1 MDNTIWMTFFL
12 SSLLL
17 AISPGAGAINSMSTT
32 IKYGLQ
38 KSLIANIGLQ
48 IGNIINIALVGAGIG
63 TLLAQSEVLFSILK
77 WIGALYLIYLGVRK
91 LKESPRASTMDR
103 KNQNISSKALII
115 QSIIVNV
122 TNPKSIVFLV
132 ALLPQF
138 ISADKPYFEQILILA
153 EIGRAH
159 V

>member
-32 IKYGLQ
+32 IKYGLK

-48 IGNIINIALVGAGIG
+48 IGNIINITLVGAGIG

-77 WIGALYLIYLGVRK
+77 WIGALYLIYL
-91 LKESPRASTMDR
+91 ESKD
-103 KNQNISSKALII
+103 
-115 QSIIVNV
+115 
-122 TNPKSIVFLV
+122 
-132 ALLPQF
+132 
-138 ISADKPYFEQILILA
+138 
-153 EIGRAH
+153 
-159 V
+159 